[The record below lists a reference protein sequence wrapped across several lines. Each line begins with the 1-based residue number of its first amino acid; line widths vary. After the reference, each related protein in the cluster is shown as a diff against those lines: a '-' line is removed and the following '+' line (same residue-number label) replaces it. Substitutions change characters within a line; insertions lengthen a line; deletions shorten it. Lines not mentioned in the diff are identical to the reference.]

1 MVLTV
6 SIFICDDVAVVNIPG
21 DKTLVPL
28 MKKRPQPPRAYHHGD
43 LRRSLI
49 DAAFE
54 LLAEE
59 QDWSFSLREVARRAR
74 VSHNAPYN
82 HFADKRELLAAV
94 AASGFLTL
102 RDRMRKAIEG
112 VDQPDEALV
121 KTGVVYVRF
130 GIENPA
136 FYKLMFGSVLGS
148 AETDRPQL
156 YVKAADEAKAVLVG
170 IIERGAAGGIFPA
183 LQEDRRRVQVAVLAA
198 WSAVHGLT
206 MLAIDGLA
214 GGLSRRALLAAAE
227 QIAQTLVNGLKGS
240 PA

>member
-1 MVLTV
+1 MT
-6 SIFICDDVAVVNIPG
+6 A
-21 DKTLVPL
+21 T
-28 MKKRPQPPRAYHHGD
+28 KKRRREPPRSYHHGD

-49 DAAFE
+49 EAALE

-59 QDWSFSLREVARRAR
+59 QNWNFSLREVARRAR

-82 HFADKRELLAAV
+82 HFADKQQLLAAV

-102 RDRMRKAIEG
+102 RDRMRRAIEG
-112 VDQPDEALV
+112 VDRPDAALV

-148 AETDRPQL
+148 GEAERPEDL
-156 YVKAADEAKAVLVG
+156 VKAADAAKSILTE
-170 IIERGAAGGIFPA
+170 IIERGASSAVFPRLRNDPKRIQLA
-183 LQEDRRRVQVAVLAA
+183 ALAA
-198 WSAVHGLT
+198 WSIVHGFT

-214 GGLSRRALLAAAE
+214 DGLPRRAFNAAAE
-227 QIAQTLVNGLKGS
+227 QVAQTFANGLKAS
-240 PA
+240 PFQSENKENTRV